1 MTQATNDFRR
11 IIKALRS
18 NLDELERALENIS
31 KQDVVAQ
38 SIINPT
44 LQSIAHN
51 TSKKERYISYFQCLC
66 KTMETMPDTDWKSDY
81 CPGDN
86 WCRFL
91 RHRDFDLQ
99 GGGNIR
105 VPEFSYD
112 ARFARENRIVT
123 ALVIRNN
130 RELYESLQLQQ
141 REIENDFGDTL
152 EWIAD
157 ARNKNRKIQ
166 TSCSGNILS
175 VERHPNEIERWHV
188 DKLSKLDEVLTPKI
202 KTILNDLQEEIFNK

>member
-1 MTQATNDFRR
+1 MTQAINDFRR
-11 IIKALRS
+11 IINALRS
-18 NLDELERALENIS
+18 NLNELERALEDS
-31 KQDVVAQ
+31 SSQDVVAP
-38 SIINPT
+38 SIMNPN
-44 LQSIAHN
+44 IAHI
-51 TSKKERYISYFQCLC
+51 TSKKERYKSYFQCLC
-66 KTMETMPDTDWKSDY
+66 KTMETMPDTDWKSDC

-91 RHRDFDLQ
+91 RYRDFDLQ

-130 RELYESLQLQQ
+130 RELYENLLFRQ

-157 ARNKNRKIQ
+157 ASNKNRKIQ
-166 TSCSGNILS
+166 TSRSGNILS
-175 VERHPNEIERWHV
+175 VERHANEIERWHV

-202 KTILNDLQEEIFNK
+202 KTILSDLQEEIFNN